1 MLTLKESS
9 FDPHHLQL
17 WTENVTRKSAPTEVS
32 FQLVDDQ
39 IEKLDKDAR
48 ESAFR
53 QDCLKLT
60 RDCAQLALIYKQ
72 VSNHE
77 RASRLHKVTHLKQQN
92 TVGADYVR
100 KFMNLNMKHVG
111 GRMGELEAALDE
123 ARCFCWFVQKHVIS
137 IRIYTWASN
146 L

>member
-9 FDPHHLQL
+9 FEPHHLTL
-17 WTENVTRKSAPTEVS
+17 WTENVTKKPAPAEVS
-32 FQLVDDQ
+32 FQLVDDE
-39 IEKLDKDAR
+39 IDKLDKDAR

-53 QDCLKLT
+53 QDCLKLA

-72 VSNHE
+72 LSNHDW
-77 RASRLHKVTHLKQQN
+77 AARLQKVTHLKQQN

-100 KFMNLNMKHVG
+100 KFMALNMKHVG
-111 GRMGELEAALDE
+111 GRSGELEGAMDE
-123 ARCFCWFVQKHVIS
+123 ARCLRWFVQKYVEHKNIF
-137 IRIYTWASN
+137 